1 MIQHNAFEAHN
12 VIFIWPSK
20 MKFHLKIVLLKP
32 PQSENTVRRF
42 CLTED
47 TILKY
52 LFLDSKNE
60 DNGATSSEWVGMI
73 FLKRRYSSERE
84 EEFFFS
90 CESGCEGEIE
100 NPKLLVFGGNKYY
113 GQDDMA
119 RVIALHFIDHMVHI
133 S

>member
-1 MIQHNAFEAHN
+1 MSQN
-12 VIFIWPSK
+12 VP
-20 MKFHLKIVLLKP
+20 LKTP
-32 PQSENTVRRF
+32 RSENTVRRF

-60 DNGATSSEWVGMI
+60 ENGAVGSSEWVGMI

-100 NPKLLVFGGNKYY
+100 NPKLLVFGGNKFH

-119 RVIALHFIDHMVHI
+119 RVIHTTLYLCYMVHML
-133 S
+133 

>member
-1 MIQHNAFEAHN
+1 MR
-12 VIFIWPSK
+12 
-20 MKFHLKIVLLKP
+20 LKP
-32 PQSENTVRRF
+32 SQSENTVRRF

-119 RVIALHFIDHMVHI
+119 RVIRTTLYLYLK
-133 S
+133 

>member
-1 MIQHNAFEAHN
+1 MGFQPEKYIDTLKSLLPVGYRPIAYKK
-12 VIFIWPSK
+12 VIKMSERPS
-20 MKFHLKIVLLKP
+20 L
-32 PQSENTVRRF
+32 SENTVRRF

-119 RVIALHFIDHMVHI
+119 RVIALQ
-133 S
+133 

>member
-12 VIFIWPSK
+12 VIFVWPSK

-119 RVIALHFIDHMVHI
+119 RVIALHCI
-133 S
+133 

>member
-1 MIQHNAFEAHN
+1 
-12 VIFIWPSK
+12 
-20 MKFHLKIVLLKP
+20 MKR

-52 LFLDSKNE
+52 IFLDSKNE
-60 DNGATSSEWVGMI
+60 DNAGTSSEWVGMI

-119 RVIALHFIDHMVHI
+119 RVIHAKLYLSLKI
-133 S
+133 SKI